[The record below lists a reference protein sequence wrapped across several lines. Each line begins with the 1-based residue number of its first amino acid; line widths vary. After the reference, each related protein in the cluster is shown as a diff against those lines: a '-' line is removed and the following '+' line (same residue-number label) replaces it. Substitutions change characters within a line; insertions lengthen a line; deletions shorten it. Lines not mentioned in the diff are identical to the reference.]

1 MLNKEYYKV
10 LKYIAIIAII
20 TYEIFSI
27 IYLIKYYTFANNC
40 EGSYLWEYIFISLMI
55 SLLAIAANYYK
66 KHITQSVCTWC
77 YISFISFFM
86 SIWGCIELYN
96 NSCKSLCNSNLWRFG
111 LATFIIQI
119 LITII
124 YCSTSINTII
134 ELTSNSETDD
144 FSDDY
149 SEDLV

>member
-1 MLNKEYYKV
+1 MPDKEYYKV

-27 IYLIKYYTFANNC
+27 IYLINYFTLANKC
-40 EGSYLWEYIFISLMI
+40 EGSYLWEYVFMSLIVSLFAISTNL
-55 SLLAIAANYYK
+55 NK
-66 KHITQSVCTWC
+66 KNITQSVCTWC
-77 YISFISFFM
+77 YISFISLFI
-86 SIWGCIELYN
+86 SIWGYIELYN

-124 YCSTSINTII
+124 YCSTAINTIRN
-134 ELTSNSETDD
+134 LSSNDVNE
-144 FSDDY
+144 DY
-149 SEDLV
+149 SEI

>member
-1 MLNKEYYKV
+1 MSNKEYYKV

-20 TYEIFSI
+20 TYEIISI
-27 IYLIKYYTFANNC
+27 IYLIKYYTLANNC

-77 YISFISFFM
+77 YISFISLFI

-111 LATFIIQI
+111 LVTFIIQI
-119 LITII
+119 LITIY
-124 YCSTSINTII
+124 YCGTASYTIRK
-134 ELTSNSETDD
+134 LTSNEDL
-144 FSDDY
+144 SDDY
-149 SEDLV
+149 SENLV